1 MSKPVTVADNAL
13 TDADEMKEATRL
25 REELVV
31 KYSKRPLGLDVESG
45 DNGIGLYVLASHNTE
60 VKNLKPGMGLVK
72 VNGASVYGLRAVEI
86 LELIQGSKLPIEIHF
101 APATR
106 NRVALRR
113 SRVTVTRGL
122 SLTLLPTDEPLA
134 SGLLRVYVP
143 NGTPITVSSDASK
156 LNEVVELICRS
167 SGLIPE
173 KLVLIMQHREKENDV
188 RHPSLKE
195 SAKSWQEK
203 FGKDYRLRLI
213 SKKMAERY
221 EEGVPIDGVSI
232 LTKNGFTD
240 EDIQEIRMFMEKLL
254 HLSTDATIAALDST
268 LKDEYK
274 DLKLSIEEVKA
285 IVQWHKHIVESEDNI
300 TLSPDQLCIR
310 VFFEMNNLKEKVY
323 YLKNSM
329 TTAGALC
336 EIISKDI
343 NISNPDKYS
352 LHIKGLS
359 DIRVFEQALR
369 PEDIPNQVKAAVVKS
384 GGYGRLQFVYKE
396 TREET
401 DSEYDSSEYEEDIGY
416 APTAKAFR
424 VGSIDGW
431 SDKGLETLRIAM
443 EEHMKEMELQEAEE
457 QNSTADEEK
466 SSLED
471 SRLEL
476 LKECVWNQYQMA
488 EVIHNFDAKSIKE
501 FPAHKK
507 LHDLS
512 VGDVMIVTGTDASG
526 WSRGKSIKGGDEAYF
541 PASYVEVVAQPEML
555 VEVIHDFDPKN
566 VQYLPKTLLVIELN
580 RGELLLVT
588 GTHVSGWW
596 RGCKVT
602 GGPEGY
608 FPGDYVRCI
617 TQPSLEMSFTKI
629 YGEPVKE
636 GIMKLRLGIF
646 KRFQE
651 KYVFLTKNE
660 LLYFNSEES
669 DPQAPAGRIALRHPS
684 MKSSIVRSKKKY
696 FTLHVG
702 GKSYECKVD
711 PRDISEWIHTLE
723 KLFTIN

>member
-1 MSKPVTVADNAL
+1 MSKPVTRADNAL
-13 TDADEMKEATRL
+13 TDADEMKEATRV
-25 REELVV
+25 RDELVI
-31 KYSKRPLGLDVESG
+31 KYTKRPLGLDVESG
-45 DNGIGLYVLASHNTE
+45 DKGIGLYVLKSKNTE
-60 VKNLKPGMGLVK
+60 VKTLKPGMMLVK
-72 VNGASVYGLRAVEI
+72 VNDKSVYGIKTHEI
-86 LELIQGSKLPIEIHF
+86 LEMIQGSELPIEIHF
-101 APATR
+101 APAIR
-106 NRVALRR
+106 NRAIRK

-122 SLTLLPTDEPLA
+122 SLRLLPTDEPLA
-134 SGLLRVYVP
+134 SGLLRVYIP
-143 NGTPITVSSDASK
+143 NGTPITVASEEYE
-156 LNEVVELICRS
+156 LNRVVELICRNN
-167 SGLIPE
+167 GLIPE

-188 RHPSLKE
+188 QHPSLKE
-195 SAKSWQEK
+195 SAKSWQQK
-203 FGKDYRLRLI
+203 FGEDYRLRLI
-213 SKKMAERY
+213 SKRLAETY
-221 EEGVPIDGVSI
+221 KEGVPIDGVSI

-240 EDIQEIRMFMEKLL
+240 EDIHEIRKFMDMFL
-254 HLSTDATIAALDST
+254 HLSVDAAIATLDNT
-268 LKDEYK
+268 LQDEYK

-285 IVQWHKHIVESEDNI
+285 IVQWHKNIVQSEDNI
-300 TLSPDQLCIR
+300 LLSPHQHCIR
-310 VFFEMNNLKEKVY
+310 VFFEINNLKEKIY
-323 YLKNSM
+323 YLKNNM

-336 EIISKDI
+336 EIISKDQ
-343 NISNPDKYS
+343 NISNPDMYS

-359 DIRVFEQALR
+359 DIRVFEQALS

-396 TREET
+396 TRVDT
-401 DSEYDSSEYEEDIGY
+401 DSDYDSSEYEEDIGF

-431 SDKGLETLRIAM
+431 SDKRLDQLQIAM
-443 EEHMKEMELQEAEE
+443 EEHMKEMELQEAEGKRSAE
-457 QNSTADEEK
+457 DEEK
-466 SSLED
+466 LALED

-476 LKECVWNQYQMA
+476 LKDCVWNQYKMA
-488 EVIHNFDAKSIKE
+488 EVIHNFDAGSIKE

-507 LHDLS
+507 LHNLI

-526 WSRGKSIKGGDEAYF
+526 WSRGKNIKGGDEAYF

-566 VQYLPKTLLVIELN
+566 VQYLPETLSVIELK

-617 TQPSLEMSFTKI
+617 TQPSLEMTFTKI

-636 GIMKLRLGIF
+636 GIMKLRVGVF

-651 KYVFLTKNE
+651 KYVFLTENE

-669 DPQAPAGRIALRHPS
+669 DPQAPAGRIALRHPN

-711 PRDISEWIHTLE
+711 QREINEWIHTLE
-723 KLFTIN
+723 KLFTIK